1 VPFNVHIAAYG
12 QTPTD
17 PVCGIIES
25 YTGNHSLKFWSSYLD
40 PATGFLAMTVNGTS
54 IATAEGSAA
63 AQTVAFTNGQ
73 AVVVAK
79 YKDVG
84 RKQIFVKDDTTVD
97 VTQLPTGIRGGTA
110 GFVVRPDDFVLSD
123 IRNAAG
129 TILNPGANDAN
140 GPVFI
145 AAGSLFRATVVAL
158 DAENDPTPN
167 YGRETTPESVGL
179 MPQLVAPVV
188 GNTPPVSA
196 AVGFTGFS
204 AGSATATDL
213 VWPEVGII
221 DVRPQVRDGDYL
233 GAGNVVGGATL
244 RVGRFVPSHF
254 TLALNTPMLAT
265 ACPAGQFTYL
275 GQGFNYLVAPVI
287 TATAKEAGGA
297 TTVNYTGA
305 FFKLATGTLQ
315 NRAYSDPMGAL
326 DVSGVPALDPV
337 VQDLG
342 MGIATLTFSGGTGL
356 KFMRGNPVTP
366 FGAQVGLSI
375 DVLDADNV
383 AALGNP
389 AVFGQ
394 PAGMLFNSGNEMR
407 YGRLR
412 FVNAVGSELV
422 NLPVPLGAEHY
433 GGAANGFI
441 PNSADSCTT
450 GVALALG
457 AFTENLAPGETCAL
471 DNGAPGA
478 SGAGC
483 AAPAPLPL
491 QFRAPPTAG
500 DFNLALLA
508 PGAGNTGSVAITSV
522 VPDYLRFD
530 WDGTSPGNENPSG
543 QAAFGLYGGV
553 ARRIYMREIY

>member
-1 VPFNVHIAAYG
+1 
-12 QTPTD
+12 
-17 PVCGIIES
+17 
-25 YTGNHSLKFWSSYLD
+25 
-40 PATGFLAMTVNGTS
+40 MTVNGTS

-129 TILNPGANDAN
+129 TILNPSANDAN

-145 AAGSLFRATVVAL
+145 AAGSPFRATVVAL

-167 YGRETTPESVGL
+167 YGREATPESVGL
-179 MPQLVAPVV
+179 TPQLVAPAV

-204 AGSATATDL
+204 AGSATAADF
-213 VWPEVGII
+213 VWPEVGVI
-221 DVRPQVRDGDYL
+221 DVRPQVRDSDYL
-233 GAGNVVGGATL
+233 GAGNVIGGATS

-287 TATAKEAGGA
+287 TATAKEAGGT

-315 NRAYSDPMGAL
+315 NRAYTDPLGTL
-326 DVSGVPALDPV
+326 DVSGVPALDPA

-342 MGIATLTFSGGTGL
+342 LGVAALTFSGGTGL
-356 KFMRGNPVTP
+356 KFLRSGPIAP
-366 FGAQVGLSI
+366 FGAQVRLSI
-375 DVLDADNV
+375 DVLDADGI

-394 PAGMLFNSGNEMR
+394 AAGMLFNSGSEMR

-412 FVNAVGSELV
+412 FINAVGSELV

-433 GGAANGFI
+433 AGAASGFVA
-441 PNSADSCTT
+441 NLDDTCTT

-457 AFTENLAPGETCAL
+457 AYTENLAPGETCAL

-478 SGAGC
+478 SGTGC

-508 PGAGNTGSVAITSV
+508 PGTGNTGSVVITSV
-522 VPDYLRFD
+522 VPDYLRYD

-543 QAAFGLYGGV
+543 QAAFGLYSGV